1 MKMKVSTW
9 SPDRIPTRCHVNW
22 LLAGCFLGIGSFA
35 TAQEPGSAAVTLAN
49 AITKK
54 FAAARQYA
62 FDGVIELARRRRD
75 EGWEVVLSSKVKLA
89 VAPEGKYLLWAGDK
103 DNLQYLVV
111 SDGQNTWT
119 YQPASNRY
127 MQRAAGA
134 AGGTVALD

>member
-1 MKMKVSTW
+1 
-9 SPDRIPTRCHVNW
+9 
-22 LLAGCFLGIGSFA
+22 
-35 TAQEPGSAAVTLAN
+35 
-49 AITKK
+49 KK

-134 AGGTVALD
+134 AGGTVALDQIFTKGVQDEDRALLTVVQLGVPILSQLPQNPAFVEMQRVAEVNYKG